1 MPSFFATNGV
11 LQAHLVDAAFPAR
24 SEEANGMLAG
34 RTVSKRRFQLVLLK
48 PSHYD
53 DDGYVVQWM
62 RAYVPSNTLA
72 VLYTLGRDSADR
84 GVLGTDTAI
93 DITVVDEISS
103 RINIKKLIAQFRRHN
118 NFGLVALTGVQS
130 NQYPR
135 ALDIA
140 RPFRAAGVPVIIGG
154 FHVSGVFA
162 MLPELTPEL
171 KTTLDLGISMFA
183 GELEGRMDRLLQ
195 DAANG
200 TMPPIYNYLKEL
212 PALESQP
219 TPILPI
225 AHLRRTIQQ
234 LATFDAGR
242 GCPFQCSF
250 CTIINVQG
258 KKSRGRS
265 ADDVEKTIREHWAQG
280 IKNFF
285 ITDDNLGRNKDW
297 ETIFDRII
305 EMRERENMNIRL
317 MIQVDTLCHKI
328 PGFIEKAVRAG
339 TNRALIG
346 LESINAANLLAASKR
361 QNKITEYRKML
372 LAWKKAGT
380 ITVAGYIL
388 GFPFDTPDSIREDLK
403 IIQNELPLDFLEFFC
418 LTPLPGSQDHKV
430 LYQKGE
436 WMHEDLNFYDGEHA
450 ATNHPRMTREEWE
463 GIYHSAWTTF
473 YTPKHMETILRRG
486 AATDASRSR
495 LIGLL
500 FLSRTSVPIER
511 AHPLQGGL
519 LRRKYRVDRRF
530 GMPIEPI
537 WKFYPKFAWSFAKN
551 SVYEIRLLVWILLT
565 MRRIYN
571 DKNRYA
577 YMDQALTPVTEDET
591 EKLEL
596 FTHSEAARDS
606 VKHAQKIAQLTG
618 SAVSKP
624 QPHVSR
630 ITETV

>member
-1 MPSFFATNGV
+1 MFSGRNG
-11 LQAHLVDAAFPAR
+11 P
-24 SEEANGMLAG
+24 G
-34 RTVSKRRFQLVLLK
+34 RRFQLVLLK

-53 DDGYVVQWM
+53 DDGYVVQWV

-72 VLYTLGRDSADR
+72 VLYTLGRDSGQR
-84 GVLGTDTAI
+84 GVLGSDTAI
-93 DITVVDEISS
+93 DLTVVDEINS
-103 RINIKKLIAQFRRHN
+103 RINIKKLLALFRRHRG
-118 NFGLVALTGVQS
+118 FGLVALTGVQS

-140 RPFRAAGVPVIIGG
+140 RPLRAAGVPVIIGG
-154 FHVSGVFA
+154 FHVSGVLA
-162 MLPELTPEL
+162 MLPGLTPEL
-171 KTTLDLGISMFA
+171 KTTLDMGISMFA
-183 GELEGRMDRLLQ
+183 GELEGRMDRILQ

-200 TMPPIYNYLKEL
+200 TMQPIYNYLKEL
-212 PALESQP
+212 PALESEP

-258 KKSRGRS
+258 RKSRGRS
-265 ADDVEKTIREHWAQG
+265 ADDVEKTIREHWVQG

-285 ITDDNLGRNKDW
+285 ITDDNFGRNKDW
-297 ETIFDRII
+297 EAIFDRII
-305 EMRERENMNIRL
+305 QMRERDNMNIRL

-328 PGFIEKAVRAG
+328 PNFIEKAVRAG

-346 LESINAANLLAASKR
+346 VESINAANLLAASKR

-388 GFPFDTPDSIREDLK
+388 GFPFDTPESIREDLK

-418 LTPLPGSQDHKV
+418 LTPLPGSQDHQV

-450 ATNHPRMTREEWE
+450 ATHHPRMTKEEWE

-473 YTPKHMETILRRG
+473 YTKEHMETIIRRA
-486 AATDASRSR
+486 AATNCSRSR

-500 FLSRTSVPIER
+500 FLSRTSVPIEH

-519 LRRKYRVDRRF
+519 LRRKYRLDRRP

-537 WKFYPKFAWSFAKN
+537 WSFYPKFAWNFAKN
-551 SVYEIRLLVWILLT
+551 SLYEMRLLVWLLIR
-565 MRRIYN
+565 MQQIYG

-577 YMDQALTPVTEDET
+577 YVDQALTPVTDDEPD
-591 EKLEL
+591 KLEL
-596 FTHSEAARDS
+596 FTHSEAARES
-606 VKHAQKIAQLTG
+606 VKHARKIAQLTG
-618 SAVSKP
+618 AAATPP
-624 QPHVSR
+624 QPRKLEVS
-630 ITETV
+630 ESV